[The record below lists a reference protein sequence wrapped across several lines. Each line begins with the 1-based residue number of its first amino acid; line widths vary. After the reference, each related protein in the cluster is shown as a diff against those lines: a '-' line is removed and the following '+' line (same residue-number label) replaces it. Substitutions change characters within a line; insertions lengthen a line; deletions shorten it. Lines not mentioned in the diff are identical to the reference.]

1 MSFASET
8 ETKEEDVAERGPKA
22 ERGTARDHGTEREA
36 KTGAKIAAETEAD
49 EVAQTAKA
57 ETAEAEVE
65 RGFPVVIGGVAEA
78 ERGMIET
85 EVGTETETETE
96 REEEIEKGSGRET
109 EETENGTGTDRVRG
123 HALDLVRS
131 TL

>member
-36 KTGAKIAAETEAD
+36 KTGAKIATETEAD

-57 ETAEAEVE
+57 ETAEAGVE
-65 RGFPVVIGGVAEA
+65 RGSPVVIGGVAEA

-85 EVGTETETETE
+85 EVGTETETE

-109 EETENGTGTDRVRG
+109 GETENGTGTDRVRG